1 MDFYKANQICQ
12 CRRCNGIVYVIKS
25 GDTLYRVSRQYKVSL
40 EDILDA
46 NPDINVY
53 NLQPGDRICIPVPR
67 PEPRMAPRMPF
78 GYEPK
83 PFRGDAEIMPEEEM
97 EDWMEPSFRNRMDSA
112 HSSEMD
118 STAGE
123 SENSINR
130 NGMRGPITSEAV
142 SDLPEPETP
151 EGHYRSFQG
160 TETLAEVLD
169 ELGIRLEDFNKKGTF

>member
-1 MDFYKANQICQ
+1 MDFYRANQICQ

-46 NPDINVY
+46 NPEINVY
-53 NLQPGDRICIPVPR
+53 NLQPGDRICVPVPR

-83 PFRGDAEIMPEEEM
+83 TYREETEIMPEEET
-97 EDWMEPSFRNRMDSA
+97 EDWMEPSYENRMR
-112 HSSEMD
+112 
-118 STAGE
+118 T
-123 SENSINR
+123 
-130 NGMRGPITSEAV
+130 PVTSESVAETE
-142 SDLPEPETP
+142 EP
-151 EGHYRSFQG
+151 HRSFQG
-160 TETLAEVLD
+160 TETLSEVLD